1 MVLDMKYKI
10 LPLEDEQA
18 YAYLII
24 ICTSHSPY
32 DYIGDISKNL
42 DTTKQGTI
50 LVDQILHVGN
60 TEKRFMAFQFNGSE
74 INNGDFVTI
83 KKDNKIR
90 KLTCDFLNDT
100 GLVNSPILTSIQSRM
115 IKKGIAI

>member
-1 MVLDMKYKI
+1 MKYKI
-10 LPLEDEQA
+10 VPLEDEQT

-24 ICTSHSPY
+24 ICTPHSPY

-42 DTTKQGTI
+42 DATKQGTI

-60 TEKRFMAFQFNGSE
+60 TEKRFMTFQFNGNE
-74 INNGDFVTI
+74 INNGDFVTV

-90 KLTCDFLNDT
+90 KLTCDFLNDS
-100 GLVNSPILTSIQSRM
+100 GLVDSSILTSIQSRM
-115 IKKGIAI
+115 IKKEIVI

>member
-1 MVLDMKYKI
+1 MVLNMKYKI

-42 DTTKQGTI
+42 DATKQGII

-60 TEKRFMAFQFNGSE
+60 TEKRFMTFQFNGNE

-83 KKDNKIR
+83 KKRHKNKKIN
-90 KLTCDFLNDT
+90 L
-100 GLVNSPILTSIQSRM
+100 
-115 IKKGIAI
+115 